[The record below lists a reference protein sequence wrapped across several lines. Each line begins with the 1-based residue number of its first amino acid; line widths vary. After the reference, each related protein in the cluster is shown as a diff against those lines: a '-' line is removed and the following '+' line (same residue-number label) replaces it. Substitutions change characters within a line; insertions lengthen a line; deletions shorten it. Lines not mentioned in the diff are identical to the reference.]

1 MIKEGTV
8 FRFMGVYETIDEFT
22 STHKTR
28 HGDFIGILDEGFYFN
43 NCGAFQY
50 LDVNKMMQGME
61 RH

>member
-28 HGDFIGILDEGFYFN
+28 HGDFIGIYDEGFYWN
-43 NCGAFQY
+43 NCGAFQRMY
-50 LDVNKMMQGME
+50 VPELFKE
-61 RH
+61 KS